1 MQVSGEVKSFQGSRS
16 KKPNPSGYQGT
27 KVPVSALPDRRRRPV
42 VKPVASPEGEQLQ
55 LAAAVPPVEVRNVRP
70 VPVVLELV
78 AREVRSR
85 STVEPRERP
94 LRELD
99 QRREDLA
106 GGDVGLTPEGVGT
119 LTFAVLGV
127 ESQPDGTVE
136 LDLVGGETQVPF
148 VSLDAL
154 PAVLGVAR
162 RGSDL
167 VPEGVERVRH
177 VEQQYLGLRPG
188 RELLGRLGQNGVRPK
203 LTGTGELLL
212 GGDVPGRHAR
222 HELGLD
228 RCMHHGSQVRLL
240 DDTCDVLVGEARR
253 GQHTLELDLL
263 ANGGVVEACHDGSLP
278 FCDRRRLTR

>member
-27 KVPVSALPDRRRRPV
+27 KVPVSALPDRRRRPAV
-42 VKPVASPEGEQLQ
+42 NPVASPAAVQPQ
-55 LAAAVPPVEVRNVRP
+55 LAVDVPPVEGRNERP

-106 GGDVGLTPEGVGT
+106 GSGVGLTPEGVGT
-119 LTFAVLGV
+119 LTLTALGV
-127 ESQPDGTVE
+127 EGQPDGRRE
-136 LDLVGGETQVPF
+136 LDLVGCETQIPL

-162 RGSDL
+162 GGNDL

-177 VEQQYLGLRPG
+177 VQE
-188 RELLGRLGQNGVRPK
+188 
-203 LTGTGELLL
+203 
-212 GGDVPGRHAR
+212 
-222 HELGLD
+222 
-228 RCMHHGSQVRLL
+228 
-240 DDTCDVLVGEARR
+240 
-253 GQHTLELDLL
+253 
-263 ANGGVVEACHDGSLP
+263 
-278 FCDRRRLTR
+278 